1 MDPLALTPC
10 PACEK
15 PVSVRASACPNC
27 GYKKPISEKLV
38 HIVNNSEIISR
49 IIKAREEITRRLP
62 SVEQLTEWLILPIGW
77 LLFRFSKWTQS
88 DKIKQVFARDGW
100 TVKKAFTFLLVLI
113 YFSFGLL
120 WAVVTGLI
128 FVTVLLSAAAWLLG
142 EFFGVS

>member
-38 HIVNNSEIISR
+38 HIVNNSETISR

-77 LLFRFSKWTQS
+77 LLFSFSKWTQS

-100 TVKKAFTFLLVLI
+100 TAKKGFYILVGFNLLFIWSAMGSGYRFNICCRLTFSSRL
-113 YFSFGLL
+113 
-120 WAVVTGLI
+120 
-128 FVTVLLSAAAWLLG
+128 AAWGILRC
-142 EFFGVS
+142 